1 MSKVKVNNLVKEFG
15 DVTAINHTT
24 RVFNDGVMTVL
35 VGPSGCGKTTLMRT
49 IAGLEKP
56 TSGSVKIGNKD
67 VTEEPPWDGN
77 VAMIFQSY
85 ALYPHMSVY
94 ENIAFPLKARNV
106 SGSDI
111 DRRVKETA
119 NFLQITDLLDRE
131 PKELSGGQMQRVAV
145 GRAVIRSPEV
155 FLMDE
160 PLSNLDAKL
169 RVHMRAELKQLQR
182 ELEVTTVY
190 VTHDQEEAM
199 TLSDDLMVIDEGNVM
214 QEGSPTEVYRNP
226 NNTFVARFIGSPPMN
241 LIECS
246 CNHQDNTIRNQY
258 FSYPLSGD
266 LKPLTQKLPTE
277 KKFILGVRPEDI
289 NVEGEEKDETIKTR
303 LTLIEPQG
311 KEVLLTLKVGGL
323 ELKCLTY
330 PDTEIPEVGKDL
342 WISFSNS
349 RLHFFDKDSRE
360 SVTKTV

>member
-1 MSKVKVNNLVKEFG
+1 MSKVRVDNLVKEFG
-15 DVTAINHTT
+15 DVTAINHTN
-24 RVFNDGVMTVL
+24 RVFNDGIMTVL

-56 TSGSVKIGNKD
+56 TSGSVQIGDKYVTD
-67 VTEEPPWDGN
+67 VPPWDRN

-94 ENIAFPLKARNV
+94 ENIAFPLKARSV

-145 GRAVIRSPEV
+145 GRAVVRSPEV

-182 ELEVTTVY
+182 ELEVTTIY

-214 QEGSPTEVYRNP
+214 QEGSPSEVYRNP
-226 NNTFVARFIGSPPMN
+226 DNTFVARFIGSPPMN

-246 CNHQDNTIRNQY
+246 CNHQDDTIRTQY
-258 FSYPLSGD
+258 FNYPLPDD
-266 LKPLTQKLPTE
+266 LKPVIQKLPAE
-277 KKFILGVRPEDI
+277 NKFLLGVRPEDI
-289 NVEGEEKDETIKTR
+289 NVESEEKNKTIKTR

-311 KEVLLTLKVGGL
+311 KEVLLTLKVGDI

-330 PDTEIPEVGKDL
+330 PDTEIPEVGEDL
-342 WISFSNS
+342 WVSFSDL
-349 RLHFFDKDSRE
+349 RLHFFDIDNGE
-360 SVTKTV
+360 SY

>member
-1 MSKVKVNNLVKEFG
+1 MSTVKVDDLVKEFG
-15 DVTAINHTT
+15 DVTAVNHTT
-24 RVFNDGVMTVL
+24 RVFSDGIMTVL

-49 IAGLEKP
+49 VAGLEKP
-56 TSGSVKIGNKD
+56 TSGSVKIGDED
-67 VTEEPPWDGN
+67 VTDVPPWDRN

-111 DRRVKETA
+111 ERRVKETA

-145 GRAVIRSPEV
+145 GRAVVRSPEV

-182 ELEVTTVY
+182 DLEVTTVY

-214 QEGSPTEVYRNP
+214 QEGSPQEVYRNP
-226 NNTFVARFIGSPPMN
+226 TNTFVAKFIGSPPMN

-246 CNHQDNTIRNQY
+246 CNFQDETLQTQSFN
-258 FSYPLSGD
+258 YPLPD
-266 LKPLTQKLPTE
+266 HLKTVTQKLPAD
-277 KKFILGVRPEDI
+277 KHFLLGVRPEDI
-289 NVEGEEKDETIKTR
+289 NVEEKKKEGKVKTR
-303 LTLIEPQG
+303 LILIEPQG
-311 KEVLLTLKVGGL
+311 KEVLLTLKVDGT

-330 PDTEIPEVGKDL
+330 PDTEIPDVGEDL
-342 WISFSNS
+342 WVSFSNS
-349 RLHFFDKDSRE
+349 RLHLFDKDTGE
-360 SVTKTV
+360 SVT